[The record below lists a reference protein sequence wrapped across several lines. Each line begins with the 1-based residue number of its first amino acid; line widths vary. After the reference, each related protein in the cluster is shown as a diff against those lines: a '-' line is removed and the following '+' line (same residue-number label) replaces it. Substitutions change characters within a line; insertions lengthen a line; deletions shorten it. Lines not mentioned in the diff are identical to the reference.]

1 MFIIKH
7 CIQILNMEGAILL
20 EISKR
25 IKQYRLEKSFT
36 VQELADLSDVSKGMI
51 SQIENGRSIPSLSVL
66 LGIVSALQVNLS
78 DFFKD
83 ISPEEEMILI
93 KRKGDYEY
101 FQKEGSNG
109 FSYERF
115 LTRSIKNSTVD
126 IVFLTLEPN
135 SFREQVSTDAFEY
148 KYILSGEVDYI
159 IGNETYTLKEGDS
172 LFFDGRI
179 MHVPINKGKKTARML
194 IIYFFDN

>member
-1 MFIIKH
+1 
-7 CIQILNMEGAILL
+7 MEGAILL

-25 IKQYRLEKSFT
+25 IKQYRTEKGFT

-83 ISPEEEMILI
+83 ISPDEEMILI
-93 KRKGDYEY
+93 KRKGDYEH
-101 FQKEGSNG
+101 FQKEGSSG

-126 IVFLTLEPN
+126 IVFLTIEPDN
-135 SFREQVSTDAFEY
+135 YREQVSTDAFEY
-148 KYILSGEVDYI
+148 KYILSGEVQYI
-159 IGNETYTLKEGDS
+159 IGNDTYTLNEGDS
-172 LFFDGRI
+172 LFFDGRL
-179 MHVPINKGKKTARML
+179 MHVPINKGKKPVRML

>member
-1 MFIIKH
+1 MFIIKL

-25 IKQYRLEKSFT
+25 IKQYRIEKSYT

-93 KRKGDYEY
+93 KRKGDYEH

-126 IVFLTLEPN
+126 IVFLTLEPG

-148 KYILSGEVDYI
+148 KYILSGEVDYT
-159 IGNETYTLKEGDS
+159 IGSENYNLKEGDS

-179 MHVPINKGKKTARML
+179 MHVPINKGKKPARML